1 MRHALVLCVASCAYA
16 FAPWRV
22 APSRPRGAA
31 PGARRGAARA
41 APAMAALSPG
51 DSVLVL
57 GSGPVMAIT
66 AKQCV
71 AAGYKTT
78 IIGGVDAPKYREMM
92 FSADS
97 PAPPQSDLAI
107 LESVE
112 GEQFSVY
119 NTIAT
124 SCDGVI
130 VANDRELVPSDSM
143 LDTMIPPANI
153 NLKRVVVMSRNL
165 NGKGLGPFA
174 MASKISAN
182 AEVWAGGAKI
192 AEYEAF
198 EAKVRAKAAEVG
210 GDCDCVIVR
219 AGTLK
224 GGGPGDSTT
233 TEGAPAA
240 QTLTKAFY
248 DQYSRDIVNWP
259 LLFDAATLGVSLTPG
274 DTAEGPGFQ
283 AAFTATSDGACKGD
297 SSRVNVA
304 SALVRALG
312 RDGVAWQDF
321 GVTTAAGRNS
331 PTDAEW
337 DAEFAK
343 VLAGA

>member
-1 MRHALVLCVASCAYA
+1 M
-16 FAPWRV
+16 
-22 APSRPRGAA
+22 
-31 PGARRGAARA
+31 
-41 APAMAALSPG
+41 
-51 DSVLVL
+51 
-57 GSGPVMAIT
+57 
-66 AKQCV
+66 
-71 AAGYKTT
+71 
-78 IIGGVDAPKYREMM
+78 
-92 FSADS
+92 
-97 PAPPQSDLAI
+97 
-107 LESVE
+107 
-112 GEQFSVY
+112 
-119 NTIAT
+119 
-124 SCDGVI
+124 
-130 VANDRELVPSDSM
+130 
-143 LDTMIPPANI
+143 
-153 NLKRVVVMSRNL
+153 
-165 NGKGLGPFA
+165 
-174 MASKISAN
+174 
-182 AEVWAGGAKI
+182 WAGGAKI

-337 DAEFAK
+337 DAEFAVRPAHK
-343 VLAGA
+343 ETPREGRDAPPHEAAPPRGRAARAITRASIFGRRGDRGPLRGGFARCGKGKGRAGRAFAAPRQSYSSAAMLRMSAVQPVNGCERMPRPVRSSYCS